1 MEMAWGDFNA
11 DVLARVFFR
20 INVIIAIVLK
30 NRGPKTGQMVPRP
43 VKRFAKAE
51 KWDMHREA
59 FTQKKPL
66 HRNFDTQT
74 RLQRHRGVLT
84 QKPLRTEAFL
94 HRVAFTHR
102 SLYTEKS

>member
-1 MEMAWGDFNA
+1 
-11 DVLARVFFR
+11 
-20 INVIIAIVLK
+20 
-30 NRGPKTGQMVPRP
+30 MVPRP

-51 KWDMHREA
+51 RWNMHREA

>member
-11 DVLARVFFR
+11 DVLTRVFFR

-43 VKRFAKAE
+43 VKRFPKAE

-66 HRNFDTQT
+66 HRKF
-74 RLQRHRGVLT
+74 
-84 QKPLRTEAFL
+84 
-94 HRVAFTHR
+94 
-102 SLYTEKS
+102 YTETLTRRRVYTEES

>member
-1 MEMAWGDFNA
+1 
-11 DVLARVFFR
+11 
-20 INVIIAIVLK
+20 
-30 NRGPKTGQMVPRP
+30 MVPRP

-74 RLQRHRGVLT
+74 RLHRHRGVLT